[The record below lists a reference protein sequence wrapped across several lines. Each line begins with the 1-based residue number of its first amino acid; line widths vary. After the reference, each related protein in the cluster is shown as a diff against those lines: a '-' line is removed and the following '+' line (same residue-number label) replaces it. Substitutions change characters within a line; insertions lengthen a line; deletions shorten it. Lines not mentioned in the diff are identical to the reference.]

1 MNPSEDVLSKALR
14 ELAAASAQGAPPELA
29 LRLEDEFARYHSGRR
44 RRRAALITGLVAC
57 LALPIAWLRLAGPSH
72 PHPATNQATLSS
84 RAAAPPPSATKP
96 SAETA
101 ATNVSPVARPA
112 AEPEKA
118 SPVRAR
124 RRPGSRPATMANSF
138 VALPMLDPAVP
149 PGQSRLVRMEMPG
162 SALQL
167 IGYPIT
173 EDLLERRVVAD
184 VLVGQDGVPY
194 AVRLVRTEVTH

>member
-1 MNPSEDVLSKALR
+1 
-14 ELAAASAQGAPPELA
+14 
-29 LRLEDEFARYHSGRR
+29 
-44 RRRAALITGLVAC
+44 
-57 LALPIAWLRLAGPSH
+57 
-72 PHPATNQATLSS
+72 
-84 RAAAPPPSATKP
+84 
-96 SAETA
+96 
-101 ATNVSPVARPA
+101 
-112 AEPEKA
+112 
-118 SPVRAR
+118 
-124 RRPGSRPATMANSF
+124 MANSF